1 MKFFEITHKDKN
13 SRART
18 GLIQTDH
25 GIIETPDFMPVGTQA
40 TVKTLSKED
49 LNTIGA
55 QIILAN
61 TYHLHLRP
69 TEDLIAKFGGLH
81 KFMNWDKPILTDSGG
96 FQVFSLGLQK
106 EAKDETSNEK
116 LVSIDD
122 DGVTFKSHLDG
133 STHRFTP
140 EEAINIQHKIG
151 ADIIMAFD
159 ECTPD
164 DADIAYTKKAMK
176 RTHEWAERCI
186 SEHKKN
192 TKYHGY
198 QQFLFGIIQGAN
210 HEELRKESAK
220 IISSLD
226 FDGIAIGGESIGYNM
241 EATKNILDWVS
252 DIIPENK
259 PNYTMGV
266 GFNPS
271 DLFEVVERGVDMFDC
286 VAPTRV
292 ARNGRLFVHK
302 EINQKMYINIKNS
315 EFKTDDQPIDT
326 KCGCFTCQ
334 NHSRAY
340 LHHLFKAEEILGLR
354 LASIHNLY
362 FFLELM
368 RQIREAIK
376 EDRFLK
382 LKKSILG

>member
-1 MKFFEITHKDKN
+1 MNFFEITHKDKKTK
-13 SRART
+13 ART
-18 GLIQTDH
+18 GLIQTNH
-25 GIIETPDFMPVGTQA
+25 GVIETPDFMPVGTQA
-40 TVKTLSKED
+40 TVKTLSKKD

-69 TEDLIAKFGGLH
+69 TEELIAKFGGLH
-81 KFMNWDKPILTDSGG
+81 KFMNWEKPILTDSGG

-106 EAKDETSNEK
+106 EAKDITSNEK

-164 DADIAYTKKAMK
+164 DADIAYTKKAMQ
-176 RTHEWAERCI
+176 RTHKWAERCI

-192 TKYHGY
+192 TEYHGY
-198 QQFLFGIIQGAN
+198 KQFLFGIIQGAN
-210 HEELRKESAK
+210 HEDLRKESAQ

-241 EATKNILDWVS
+241 EATKNILDWVG
-252 DIIPENK
+252 DIIPEDK
-259 PNYTMGV
+259 PLWVSG
-266 GFNPS
+266 
-271 DLFEVVERGVDMFDC
+271 
-286 VAPTRV
+286 
-292 ARNGRLFVHK
+292 
-302 EINQKMYINIKNS
+302 
-315 EFKTDDQPIDT
+315 
-326 KCGCFTCQ
+326 
-334 NHSRAY
+334 
-340 LHHLFKAEEILGLR
+340 
-354 LASIHNLY
+354 
-362 FFLELM
+362 
-368 RQIREAIK
+368 
-376 EDRFLK
+376 
-382 LKKSILG
+382 SILATCLRSLRGA